1 MTIVVVF
8 FKHTHTWHSS
18 PNQSIHPKNGP
29 IYSPHTFTPHLSAP
43 LVAGNLP
50 WPTNNRLARE
60 TEISGLSEILLRLQC
75 GRDDPK
81 LALVRRHTTL
91 DILDER

>member
-1 MTIVVVF
+1 
-8 FKHTHTWHSS
+8 
-18 PNQSIHPKNGP
+18 
-29 IYSPHTFTPHLSAP
+29 

-60 TEISGLSEILLRLQC
+60 TEISGLSEILLCLQC

-81 LALVRRHTTL
+81 LALARRHTTL
-91 DILDER
+91 DILDKPLELDPNETRKNTRKSLGIAGACSRDAATEERGRRRA